1 MRTIVIEPE
10 YGAWR
15 AAARRL
21 LAQGVVPD
29 EVLWTDDRQEASL
42 FVCEEP
48 ARLPA
53 FGEQDGLR
61 APSQSGGLAE
71 EVLERG
77 SAPDAK
83 HAQPTPEGGASIIK
97 VPAAFLDLARS
108 VAAHTDARRWGMLYR
123 VLWRLTRGAER
134 HLLGMATDRD
144 VRQLQDWSKA
154 VGRDIHK
161 MHAFVRFRLV
171 GTDATTGRE
180 QFVAWFEPEHR
191 IVRLASPFFEKRFAG
206 MDWSI
211 LTPYECAHWDGT
223 RLHFTAGVS
232 RSSAPDEDALDDLWR
247 TYYRNIFNPARV
259 KISAMQSEMP
269 KKYWK
274 NLPEASLIAGLIAGS
289 TGRVQGM
296 LETEERAAKP
306 APNNA
311 YLKSLHAMNQ
321 SEAAAE
327 NHEADPV

>member
-10 YGAWR
+10 YEAWR

-21 LAQGVVPD
+21 LAQGVAPE

-42 FVCEEP
+42 FVREEP
-48 ARLPA
+48 AEAAAVP
-53 FGEQDGLR
+53 GD
-61 APSQSGGLAE
+61 
-71 EVLERG
+71 
-77 SAPDAK
+77 SA
-83 HAQPTPEGGASIIK
+83 IK
-97 VPAAFLDLARS
+97 VPAAFMDLARS

-171 GTDATTGRE
+171 GTDAATGRE

-206 MDWSI
+206 MDWAI
-211 LTPYECAHWDGT
+211 LTPYECAHRDGT

-274 NLPEASLIAGLIAGS
+274 NLPEASLIAGLIAES
-289 TGRVQGM
+289 TRRVQGM

-306 APNNA
+306 AP
-311 YLKSLHAMNQ
+311 S
-321 SEAAAE
+321 
-327 NHEADPV
+327 P